1 MSDQLCK
8 GNRGKFGCQ
17 ELVVDG
23 GVDDSGFCEKC
34 FWPGIVEATQKYE
47 DLVAQGYS
55 RVQAAEH
62 SGLNEG
68 ETHHRLGT
76 TPITTVE
83 QDEEA
88 AADVQSHDVN
98 DVLGEDEE
106 DNDVDDPT

>member
-17 ELVVDG
+17 EVVTDG
-23 GVDDSGFCEKC
+23 GEEDSGFCEKC

-47 DLVAQGYS
+47 ELVTGGMS

-68 ETHHRLGT
+68 EHQKRYGT
-76 TPITTVE
+76 VPIENTE
-83 QDEEA
+83 QDRDLDPEMHIGEE
-88 AADVQSHDVN
+88 N
-98 DVLGEDEE
+98 EDVLGEDEE
-106 DNDVDDPT
+106 DEGAG